1 MQAMTKRSIAAGA
14 EIEAAWSKTYAAYK
28 EKYPEEAKELDSI
41 MTGVLPEGWEK
52 ALPSFTSEDKGL
64 ATRAHSQTMLNA
76 LAPEIPGFWGG
87 SADLAGSNLTLMKMF
102 GDFQK
107 NQYAERNL
115 RFGVR
120 EHGMGAICNG
130 VSPVEGV
137 SGVRWPVPTPV
148 AACSL
153 EGLQLHWVVGI
164 VPCTSS

>member
-1 MQAMTKRSIAAGA
+1 MTKRCIAAGA
-14 EIEAAWSKTYAAYK
+14 EVEAAWNANYAKYA
-28 EKYPEEAKELDSI
+28 EKYPEEAKEFDSI
-41 MTGVLPEGWEK
+41 RTGELPEGWEK
-52 ALPSFTSEDKGL
+52 ALPTFTSEDKGL

-76 LAPEIPGFWGG
+76 LAPEIPGFLGG

-130 VSPVEGV
+130 VFPSV
-137 SGVRWPVPTPV
+137 
-148 AACSL
+148 L
-153 EGLQLHWVVGI
+153 
-164 VPCTSS
+164 SSSF